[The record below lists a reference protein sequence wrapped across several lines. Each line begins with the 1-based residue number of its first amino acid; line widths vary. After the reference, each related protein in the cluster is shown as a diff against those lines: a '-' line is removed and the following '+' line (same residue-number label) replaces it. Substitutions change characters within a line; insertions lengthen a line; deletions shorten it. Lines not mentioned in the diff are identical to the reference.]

1 MARATRQQ
9 RGRIPS
15 AGTRKDRPGRQI
27 FKSFLNV
34 VNLAPILGA
43 REFPEKIKTKNYKA
57 QAGDGSKQQAGT
69 RRRHTVFLF
78 SGGTRPQVFR
88 VPRTREQGTGV
99 GPAHK
104 CLV

>member
-1 MARATRQQ
+1 MEGASRQQ

-57 QAGDGSKQQAGT
+57 QAGDGSKQQTSIQAQAHG
-69 RRRHTVFLF
+69 FF
-78 SGGTRPQVFR
+78 ISGWDPPTSV
-88 VPRTREQGTGV
+88 
-99 GPAHK
+99 
-104 CLV
+104 